1 MSQIIKIKRSTT
13 TAVPTSLNQG
23 ELAYSSQ
30 SDKLFIGRPGGT
42 SGDIDVIGGKYYV
55 DVIDSLVVNGKI
67 ELTGDVTGTSVYN
80 SSTKKWTIN
89 TNIAPVTLLADS
101 GAAVAFNVPDDD
113 IDFNGETGITTKI
126 AKTGTAITVG
136 IDLDDTAVTPG
147 SYGSATQIP
156 TFTVD
161 QQGRLTAAGTA
172 NVATILNVADE
183 DGTVNAVD
191 LLNDTFTITAG
202 VDLTTNFTSA
212 DTLTITHDDSG
223 VTAGS
228 YGSTTQ
234 VPTYTVDARGHVTAS
249 GQTGNYVNLDADG
262 GTVQRVDNQETFTIA
277 GGRKLTTTVS
287 ATNTVTVE
295 HDLTTRTNTTN
306 SANPSDGGSFT
317 VIDSLSTDSTGHV
330 TGVNTKTVNLPAEDD
345 TLDSVT
351 DRGNQT
357 NNDIYIGDLYVGYP
371 NHLSDTGSA
380 TIYGPGTLTLDP
392 SHHTGQDD
400 GSGDTSGTGGTVV
413 INGDLTVQG
422 TTTTINSNT
431 VSVGDNIIV
440 LNGDETGTPTQNAGI
455 EVERGSVHNV
465 SLRWNE
471 NADLWQVSVPSGNPS
486 VETFSNILTQANYE
500 VQIPVLD
507 GGTF

>member
-1 MSQIIKIKRSTT
+1 MSQIIKIKRSTS

-23 ELAYSSQ
+23 ELAYSTLNGG
-30 SDKLFIGRPGGT
+30 KLFIGRPGGT
-42 SGDIDVIGGKYYV
+42 SGDVDVIGGKYYV
-55 DVIDSLVVNGKI
+55 DAVDNLVTSGSI
-67 ELTGDVTGTSVYN
+67 ELVGDVTGTSTYSN
-80 SSTKKWTIN
+80 GTWEIN
-89 TNIAPVTLLADS
+89 TSIAPVTLTADS
-101 GAAVAFNVPDDD
+101 GAGVAFNVPDDD

-126 AKTGTAITVG
+126 AKVGTGITVG

-147 SYGSATQIP
+147 TYGSSTEIP

-161 QQGRLTAAGTA
+161 QQGRLTNAGTA
-172 NVATILNVADE
+172 SVATILNVADE

-191 LLNDTFTITAG
+191 LLSDTLTITAD
-202 VDLTTNFTSA
+202 VDLTTNFTSE
-212 DTLTITHDDSG
+212 DTLTITHDNSG

-234 VPTYTVDARGHVTAS
+234 VPTYTVNARGHVTAS
-249 GQTGNYVNLDADG
+249 GQVGNYITLTADG
-262 GTVQRVDNQETFTIA
+262 GTDQQVDNQETLDIA
-277 GGRKLTTTVS
+277 GGRKITTTVG
-287 ATNTVTVE
+287 ANNTVTVA
-295 HDLTTRTNTTN
+295 HDLTTRTNTTG
-306 SANPSDGGSFT
+306 SANPSDGGNFT
-317 VIDSLSTDSTGHV
+317 VIDSVTTDSTGHV
-330 TGVNTKTVNLPAEDD
+330 TGVNTSTINLPAEDD

-357 NNDIYIGDLYVGYP
+357 DNDIYIGDLYVGYP
-371 NHLSDTGSA
+371 NHTDNAGSA

-392 SHHTGQDD
+392 SYHTGQDD
-400 GSGDTSGTGGTVV
+400 GAGDTSGIGGTVV

-422 TTTTINSNT
+422 TTTTVNSNT
-431 VSVGDNIIV
+431 VSIGDNIIV

-455 EVERGSVHNV
+455 EVERGTADNV

-471 NADLWQVSVPSGNPS
+471 TTDLWQVTTNGTAYENV
-486 VETFSNILTQANYE
+486 LTQANYE